1 MTDCRQL
8 MLKRTPSL
16 TEQAKLHIRQKIM
29 SNAFADGRIPA
40 ETDLAEQLGVSRTT
54 VRSALN
60 RLESEGIIFRK
71 QGAGTF
77 VNEAG
82 LQIKS
87 RLDEIWS
94 YEAMLAD
101 HGYTASTKILS
112 VDTETADDA
121 LASRLHL
128 SPGVEIL
135 VVVKLFLADN
145 QPVIL
150 AHNYIPKHLLGGE
163 VTAVDFQRPIYDFL
177 WQHSGEHLSYYL
189 SEIVPISADERI
201 VAELKVPPQKPLI
214 AFHEIGYN
222 DNNDPIL
229 HATSCFRDDF
239 IRLRLIRRQ
248 TLG

>member
-1 MTDCRQL
+1 

-16 TEQAKLHIRQKIM
+16 TEQAKHHIKQKIM
-29 SNAFADGRIPA
+29 SDAFIDGRIPA
-40 ETDLAEQLGVSRTT
+40 ETDLAEQLGISRTT
-54 VRSALN
+54 VRAALN

-82 LQIKS
+82 LQVKS

-101 HGYTASTKILS
+101 HGYTASTHILS
-112 VDTETADDA
+112 VTTETADDV
-121 LASRLHL
+121 LAGKLHL
-128 SPGVEIL
+128 SPGTAVL
-135 VVVKLFLADN
+135 TVVKLFLAND

-150 AHNYIPKHLLGGE
+150 ARNYIPQRLISGT
-163 VTAVDFQRPIYDFL
+163 VTAVDFQQPIYDFL
-177 WQHSGEHLSYYL
+177 WQHSSENLNYYL
-189 SEIVPISADERI
+189 SEIVPISADKI
-201 VAELKVPPQKPLI
+201 VAAALNVPPQKPLI
-214 AFHEIGYN
+214 AFHETGYN
-222 DNNDPIL
+222 DNNEPIL
-229 HATSCFRDDF
+229 RATSCFRDDF